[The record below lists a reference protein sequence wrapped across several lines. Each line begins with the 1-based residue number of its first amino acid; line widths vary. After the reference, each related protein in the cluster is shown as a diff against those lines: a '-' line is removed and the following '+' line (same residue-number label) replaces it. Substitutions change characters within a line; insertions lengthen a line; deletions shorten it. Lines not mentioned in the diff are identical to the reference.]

1 MSLDEKF
8 VSVRTMF
15 YEIVGNFFQK
25 IAELFG
31 YPINSGMPSIPNL
44 TNEGSVRSHF
54 LANLPRHKTFWP
66 PIQRPNTVFE
76 MIFGPTPKVDLIPKY
91 IYESKEEGFY
101 NFYLENYKNM
111 YFLPDWLSEILQVN
125 LNICLDL
132 TILETIREV
141 LFIGLMVYSQI
152 VVLRIALAWYIY
164 INPYTFPWCYLVA
177 AVDWTEDVLQGVIPS
192 ILGINVT
199 ASVFLGILGVLADS
213 LNHLVFTMPFL
224 PSEGEKTKLLIN
236 EKMTDVLVF
245 HYLPVLWFRY
255 PVPNELREFWYY
267 QRPDILI
274 YMQEEYK
281 NLRLKFLPD
290 SVFQKLNQDLFEKL
304 THKEAVATLS
314 STILLPEM
322 TLPSDDFT
330 DVFSKNHLILKDSFL
345 TNFTVLSE
353 TFHSLFGSHLE
364 TLL

>member
-1 MSLDEKF
+1 
-8 VSVRTMF
+8 
-15 YEIVGNFFQK
+15 
-25 IAELFG
+25 
-31 YPINSGMPSIPNL
+31 
-44 TNEGSVRSHF
+44 
-54 LANLPRHKTFWP
+54 
-66 PIQRPNTVFE
+66 
-76 MIFGPTPKVDLIPKY
+76 
-91 IYESKEEGFY
+91 
-101 NFYLENYKNM
+101 M